1 MTDTAITYSSLIE
14 EAFIKTIRNVTVI
27 DDEYP
32 TLLSLIEQQFSKA
45 DNQPAGGNTATA
57 TATAT
62 NANVDIDV
70 NIARLKKIISMC
82 HSQYQWG
89 VDVFNGQSPNIGGD
103 SKVPPHI
110 HHSDLIILDY
120 HLDGD
125 TEDDGTRARE
135 IIKSLDQNNHYNSIL
150 VHTKGYA
157 GDIKNV
163 FVEILSNLVVI
174 DADNPFIPSEDTN
187 TRMNDWLDENNDGMA
202 YPWVGGSIDFLS
214 ILRAYTS
221 HNSEALT
228 DIHNEQHVM
237 YGFLSQINEIS
248 TEAGIEVNE
257 LLKWKFYDLLKDAVK
272 FEKQVG
278 SDLVWEWDDESNFIS
293 TGKTFISVI
302 RKSSDDPAEELVGSL
317 HAALV
322 KRNAS
327 PMHLLMAKMRYE
339 LDERGI
345 EQACNIINN
354 RPAQAGWLFNLLEQA
369 DNDSAHDKAINLHW
383 EQLATASRLELRDF
397 SKRLIKAASCTTSL
411 ENRDF
416 VKGFFSECMA
426 DKDKT
431 LGLLNAYSC
440 SMSVNNNHLRT
451 GTILKI
457 GDDKWV
463 CVTPACDMVP
473 GQRVN
478 QWQSRIGDTYLAFK
492 AVKLEAVAIKEAN
505 KNANRNDYLFLNENN
520 TPLAYSLGK
529 DNIVWD
535 TFFATE
541 QGYYKEGQSIILYAA
556 REEEKENIKTLVMKD
571 VNAVAI
577 AELRYE
583 YALNILHK
591 FGASQTRVGL
601 DFQDIRSMWG

>member
-14 EAFIKTIRNVTVI
+14 EAFIKPIRNVTVI

-32 TLLSLIEQQFSKA
+32 TLLSLIDLQFPDSEKQLPPENS
-45 DNQPAGGNTATA
+45 DID
-57 TATAT
+57 
-62 NANVDIDV
+62 ANVE
-70 NIARLKKIISMC
+70 RLKKIINMC
-82 HSQYQWG
+82 HTTYQWG
-89 VDVFNGQSPNIGGD
+89 IDVFSGRYPDIGGG
-103 SKVPPHI
+103 SNVPPHI
-110 HHSDLIILDY
+110 HHSDLVILDY
-120 HLDGD
+120 HLDG
-125 TEDDGTRARE
+125 EPAIDDGTRARE
-135 IIKSLDQNNHYNSIL
+135 IIKSLDQNNHYNLIL
-150 VHTKGYA
+150 VHTKGYSD
-157 GDIKNV
+157 DIKKV
-163 FVEILSNLVVI
+163 FIEILCELITIGSDIPLHPSP
-174 DADNPFIPSEDTN
+174 DTAD
-187 TRMNDWLDENNDGMA
+187 RMINWLDDNNDGAA
-202 YPWVGGSIDFLS
+202 YSWVGCSIDLLS
-214 ILRAYTS
+214 ILRSFSTKS
-221 HNSEALT
+221 SEEILNVE
-228 DIHNEQHVM
+228 NEQHAM
-237 YGFLSQINEIS
+237 HGFLSQINDIS
-248 TEAGIEVNE
+248 RETGISINE
-257 LLKWKFYDLLKDAVK
+257 LVKWKSNDLLEDEVVLEKDIRPD
-272 FEKQVG
+272 F
-278 SDLVWEWDDESNFIS
+278 EWDWGEESNFIS

-302 RKSSDDPAEELVGSL
+302 RKSADDPAEELIGSL

-354 RPAQAGWLFNLLEQA
+354 RPAQAGWLFNLLENA

-397 SKRLIKAASCTTSL
+397 SKKIIRAAGCTTSL
-411 ENRDF
+411 DNRDF
-416 VKGFFSECMA
+416 VESFFSECMA

-473 GQRVN
+473 GQRVK

-492 AVKLEAVAIKEAN
+492 AVKLESVPIKDAN
-505 KNANRNDYLFLNENN
+505 KKANRNEYIFLNESD

-529 DNIVWD
+529 DNIIWD
-535 TFFATE
+535 TFFASE
-541 QGYYKEGQSIILYAA
+541 QGNYKDEQSITLYVA
-556 REEEKENIKTLVMKD
+556 REETKENSKALIMKE
-571 VNAVAI
+571 VQAVAI

-591 FGASQTRVGL
+591 FGSSQTRVGL

>member
-32 TLLSLIEQQFSKA
+32 TLLSLIELQFSQTDK
-45 DNQPAGGNTATA
+45 QPVDEKFDEINV
-57 TATAT
+57 
-62 NANVDIDV
+62 NVD
-70 NIARLKKIISMC
+70 RLKKIINMC
-82 HSQYQWG
+82 HSTYQWG
-89 VDVFNGQSPNIGGD
+89 VDVFNGQSPNIGGN
-103 SKVPPHI
+103 SSVPPHI
-110 HHSDLIILDY
+110 HHSDLVILDY

-125 TEDDGTRARE
+125 TAADDGARARE
-135 IIKSLDQNNHYNSIL
+135 IIKSLDQNNHYNLIL

-163 FVEILSNLVVI
+163 FSEILSNLIVL
-174 DADNPFIPSEDTN
+174 DADSDFIPSEDTN
-187 TRMNDWLDENNDGMA
+187 NRMDIWIDDNNVGA
-202 YPWVGGSIDFLS
+202 TYPWIDGLIDFLS
-214 ILRAYTS
+214 ILKAFTS
-221 HNSEALT
+221 YNYGEFV
-228 DIHNEQHVM
+228 DISKEQHVM
-237 YGFLSQINEIS
+237 HGFSSQINDIS
-248 TEAGIEVNE
+248 RETGIEVDE
-257 LLKWKFYDLLKDAVK
+257 LLKWKFYELLKKEIK
-272 FEKQVG
+272 FEKYAR
-278 SDLVWEWDDESNFIS
+278 SDLVWDWGDDSNYIS

-302 RKSSDDPAEELVGSL
+302 KKSSEDPAEELIGSL
-317 HAALV
+317 HGALV

-397 SKRLIKAASCTTSL
+397 SKRIIRSAGCTTSL
-411 ENRDF
+411 QNREF

-457 GDDKWV
+457 GEDKWV

-473 GQRVN
+473 GQRVK

-492 AVKLEAVAIKEAN
+492 AVKLESVAIREAN
-505 KNANRNDYLFLNENN
+505 KNANRNDYLFLNEND

-541 QGYYKEGQSIILYAA
+541 QGYYKEGQLITLYAA
-556 REEEKENIKTLVMKD
+556 REEIKDNTKTLIMKD

-601 DFQDIRSMWG
+601 DFQNMKSLWE

>member
-1 MTDTAITYSSLIE
+1 MTDMAITYSSLIE
-14 EAFIKTIRNVTVI
+14 EAFINTIRNVTVI

-32 TLLSLIEQQFSKA
+32 TLLSLIERQYA
-45 DNQPAGGNTATA
+45 NAGE
-57 TATAT
+57 
-62 NANVDIDV
+62 NAGAGAGAGAEIDV
-70 NIARLKKIISMC
+70 NVDRLKKIINMC
-82 HSQYQWG
+82 HSTYQWG
-89 VDVFNGQSPNIGGD
+89 VDVFNGHSPNIGVD
-103 SKVPPHI
+103 NNVPPHI

-125 TEDDGTRARE
+125 TAVDDGTRARE
-135 IIKSLDQNNHYNSIL
+135 IIKSLDQNNHYNLIL

-157 GDIKNV
+157 GDIRNV
-163 FVEILSNLVVI
+163 FSEILSSLIVL
-174 DADNPFIPSEDTN
+174 DSDSGFISSEDTN
-187 TRMNDWLDENNDGMA
+187 TRMENWLFDNNDGA
-202 YPWVGGSIDFLS
+202 DFPWIDGSVDFLS
-214 ILRAYTS
+214 ILRDYTS
-221 HNSEALT
+221 KSNDELA
-228 DIHNEQHVM
+228 DINNDQHIM
-237 YGFLSQINEIS
+237 YGFLAQINDIS
-248 TEAGIEVNE
+248 RATGIEVDE
-257 LLKWKFYDLLKDAVK
+257 LLKWKFYDLLKEADVK
-272 FEKQVG
+272 FQKKVS
-278 SDLVWEWDDESNFIS
+278 SDLVWDWDEETNFIS

-302 RKSSDDPAEELVGSL
+302 RKSSDDPAEELIDSL
-317 HAALV
+317 QAALV

-369 DNDSAHDKAINLHW
+369 DNDTAHDKAINLHW

-397 SKRLIKAASCTTSL
+397 SKRLIKAAGCTTSL

-473 GQRVN
+473 GQRVK

-492 AVKLEAVAIKEAN
+492 AVKLESVAIRDAN
-505 KNANRNDYLFLNENN
+505 KNANRNDYLFLNESG
-520 TPLAYSLGK
+520 TPVAYSLGK

-535 TFFATE
+535 TFFATK
-541 QGYYKEGQSIILYAA
+541 QGYYKDGQSITLYAA
-556 REEEKENIKTLVMKD
+556 REEEKEDRKTLVMKD
-571 VNAVAI
+571 VEAIAI

-601 DFQDIRSMWG
+601 DFQDIRSMWA

>member
-1 MTDTAITYSSLIE
+1 MTDAAITYSSLIE

-32 TLLSLIEQQFSKA
+32 TLLSLIELQSSKA
-45 DNQPAGGNTATA
+45 DKQPADENTDKDI
-57 TATAT
+57 
-62 NANVDIDV
+62 NVNV
-70 NIARLKKIISMC
+70 NINRLKKIINMC
-82 HSQYQWG
+82 HSTYQWG

-103 SKVPPHI
+103 SSVPPHI
-110 HHSDLIILDY
+110 HHSDLVILDY

-125 TEDDGTRARE
+125 TAANDGTRARE
-135 IIKSLDQNNHYNSIL
+135 IIKSLDQNNHYNLIL

-157 GDIKNV
+157 EDIKSV
-163 FVEILSNLVVI
+163 FVEILLNLIVI
-174 DADNPFIPSEDTN
+174 DADRTFIPSEDTN
-187 TRMNDWLDENNDGMA
+187 TRMNDWLDENNEGAA
-202 YPWVGGSIDFLS
+202 YPWASGSIDLLS

-221 HNSEALT
+221 KNTDELS
-228 DIHNEQHVM
+228 DIHNKQHVM
-237 YGFLSQINEIS
+237 HGFLSQINDIS
-248 TEAGIEVNE
+248 RETGIEVDE
-257 LLKWKFYDLLKDAVK
+257 LIKWKFNDLLKNEVK
-272 FEKQVG
+272 FEKDAR
-278 SDLVWEWDDESNFIS
+278 SDLVWDWDDNSNFIS

-302 RKSSDDPAEELVGSL
+302 KKSSDDPAEELIGSL
-317 HAALV
+317 HEALV

-327 PMHLLMAKMRYE
+327 PMHLLMAKMRHE

-354 RPAQAGWLFNLLEQA
+354 RPAQAGWLFNLLEQSE
-369 DNDSAHDKAINLHW
+369 NDSAHDKAINLHW

-397 SKRLIKAASCTTSL
+397 SKRIIRSAGCTTSL
-411 ENRDF
+411 QNREF
-416 VKGFFSECMA
+416 VKGFFSECME
-426 DKDKT
+426 DKDTT

-473 GQRVN
+473 GQRVK

-492 AVKLEAVAIKEAN
+492 AVKLESVAIREAN

-520 TPLAYSLGK
+520 TPMAYSLGK

-556 REEEKENIKTLVMKD
+556 REEEKENTKTLIMKD